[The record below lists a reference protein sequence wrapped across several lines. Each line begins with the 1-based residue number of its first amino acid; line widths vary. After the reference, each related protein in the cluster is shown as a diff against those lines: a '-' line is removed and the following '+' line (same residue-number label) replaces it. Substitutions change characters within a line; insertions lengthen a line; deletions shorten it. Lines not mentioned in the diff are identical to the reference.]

1 MKVEIKRADG
11 TVVTVEGDAA
21 GVARVVRD
29 ALDAQPPPPV
39 VVPVTVPWSPPSHPG
54 PGIPYPTIW
63 WGLSHPATG
72 EPTAPSY
79 TVTCAE
85 ARDWKDIDPIF
96 APSLSCTVLS

>member
-39 VVPVTVPWSPPSHPG
+39 VVPVTVPWAPPAHHEPVV
-54 PGIPYPTIW
+54 PYPTIW
-63 WGLSHPATG
+63 WGLSHPVTG
-72 EPTAPSY
+72 EMNAPSFTY
-79 TVTCAE
+79 
-85 ARDWKDIDPIF
+85 
-96 APSLSCTVLS
+96 TVLS